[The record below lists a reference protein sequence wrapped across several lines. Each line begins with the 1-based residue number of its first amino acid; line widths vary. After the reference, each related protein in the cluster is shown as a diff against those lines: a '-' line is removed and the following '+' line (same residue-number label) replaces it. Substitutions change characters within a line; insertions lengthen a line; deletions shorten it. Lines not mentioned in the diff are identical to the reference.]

1 MTGDH
6 GNKFTRRNGKDVPQ
20 FAPNFTV
27 YVLPPD
33 VVFLYSEDRKFLLHG
48 ELYCAIASAIGKG
61 GRSFRELIRDLEQ
74 DFPSGK
80 IREALKRL
88 IDRRYVLPASS
99 SANGA
104 VAAYWASLGLSPATA
119 EQNLQKCRVRI
130 QSIDVQGETELGAAL
145 SGLGVRVVKRS
156 PELMVTLVNDYLEQR
171 LDELNQRRLS
181 DGAPWVL
188 VQPSGVFPLVGP
200 VFRPGQSA
208 CWMCLA
214 ERMKRNREVKALLDR
229 RQARCLAISPLVQQ
243 TVGQSSIQLAAAEIA
258 KAIATGF
265 RTQLSDHIISLDLLG
280 STIVKHHVAARP
292 QCPSCGRKKLRDPR
306 RAPAPVELGAGGKV
320 VMTSGGY
327 RSVSS
332 SGTVARFRRHVSPL
346 TGVVSRL
353 ERIQA
358 DLPLNTNYY
367 ATHNFSGPSETV
379 HELRAGLS
387 GGSFGKGST
396 AEQGEASALME
407 AIERYSGIFQG
418 DEIRAKR
425 RFIDFPSGDA
435 IPPNEVLLFSDAQ
448 LRQARAPTPSS
459 DVPGGLLALFDRSAK
474 IEWSPVWSLRDA
486 RFKYLPTTVLY
497 FFYRGTVAFAADS
510 NGCAAGNTLEE
521 AIVQGFLELVER
533 DAYAIWWYNRLQRPK
548 LDLGPFDDS
557 YVRDLQKQLAQTGR
571 RLWVLDV
578 TSDLGIPTF
587 VAITHW
593 MQNGRENIE
602 FGSGA
607 HFDARIAL
615 LRALTELNQFLSLG
629 LMGGGTGEKSSLDG
643 AAQLRLEDHP
653 HLTPSGGR
661 PMAQLEFGSKFGDL
675 DTREQVTA
683 CVSLAKQAGLDFLV
697 LDQTRPDIEAPVV
710 RVIVPGLRHFYRRF
724 GPGRLYDVPMKL
736 GLRARPLKESE
747 LNPIHPHT

>member
-6 GNKFTRRNGKDVPQ
+6 GTKLAQRNDKDVPQ

-33 VVFLYSEDRKFLLHG
+33 VVCLYSEDRKFLLHG
-48 ELYCAIASAIGKG
+48 ELYCALASAIGEG
-61 GRSFRELIRDLEQ
+61 GKSFQALIGDLEQ
-74 DFPSGK
+74 DFPSDK
-80 IREALKRL
+80 INEALKRL
-88 IDRRYVLPASS
+88 IDRRYVITSS
-99 SANGA
+99 RSSNSV
-104 VAAYWASLGLSPATA
+104 VAAYWASLGLSPAIA
-119 EQNLQKCRVRI
+119 EQNLQKCRVRL
-130 QSIDVQGETELGAAL
+130 QSIDVEGEAELGAAL
-145 SGLGVRVVKRS
+145 SGLCVRVVKRT
-156 PELMVTLVNDYLEQR
+156 PDLIVTLVNDYLETR
-171 LDELNQRRLS
+171 LDELNEQRLS
-181 DGAPWVL
+181 DRTPWLL

-208 CWMCLA
+208 CWTCLA

-229 RQARCLAISPLVQQ
+229 RQARCVAISPLVHQ
-243 TVGQSSIQLAAAEIA
+243 TLGQSGIQLAAAEIA
-258 KAIATGF
+258 KAIATDF
-265 RTQLSDHIISLDLLG
+265 RTQLSDHIISLDLMG
-280 STIVKHHVAARP
+280 STIVKHYVSARP
-292 QCPSCGRKKLRDPR
+292 QCPSCGRKKLRDPG
-306 RAPAPVELGAGGKV
+306 RAQTPVEIGAGGKV

-332 SGTVARFRRHVSPL
+332 SATVARFRRHVSPL

-367 ATHNFSGPSETV
+367 AMHNFSGPSETV

-425 RFIDFPSGDA
+425 RFADFAPGEA

-448 LRQARAPTPSS
+448 IQQARTPTPGS
-459 DVPGGLLALFDRSAK
+459 DVPDGLPALFDRSGR

-486 RFKYLPTTVLY
+486 RFKYLPTTLLY
-497 FFYRGTVAFAADS
+497 FFYRGAAAFAADS

-533 DAYAIWWYNRLQRPK
+533 DAYAIWWYNRLRRPE
-548 LDLGPFDDS
+548 LDLGLFDDP
-557 YVRDLQKQLAQTGR
+557 YVRDLKTQLAHTGR

-587 VAITHW
+587 VAIAHW

-607 HFDARIAL
+607 HFDPTIAL
-615 LRALTELNQFLSLG
+615 LRALTELNQFLSLN

-643 AAQLRLEDHP
+643 ASPLRLEDHP
-653 HLTPSGGR
+653 YLTPSGG
-661 PMAQLEFGSKFGDL
+661 PMTQPESGSKFGHL
-675 DTREQVTA
+675 DTREQVMA

-724 GPGRLYDVPMKL
+724 GPGRLYEVPVRL
-736 GLRARPLKESE
+736 GLRDQPLKESE

>member
-1 MTGDH
+1 MTGDL
-6 GNKFTRRNGKDVPQ
+6 GNNFTQQNGKAVPQ
-20 FAPNFTV
+20 FAANFSV

-33 VVFLYSEDRKFLLHG
+33 VVCLYSEDRKFLLHG
-48 ELYCAIASAIGKG
+48 ELYCALANAIGKG
-61 GRSFRELIRDLEQ
+61 GRSFQQLVRDLEK
-74 DFPSGK
+74 DFPSDK
-80 IREALKRL
+80 IHEALKRL
-88 IDRRYVLPASS
+88 LDRRYILPASS
-99 SANGA
+99 ASNGA
-104 VAAYWASLGLSPATA
+104 LAAYWASLGLPPGTA
-119 EQNLQKCRVRI
+119 KQNLQKCRVRI

-145 SGLGVRVVKRS
+145 SGLGVRVVKRL
-156 PELMVTLVNDYLEQR
+156 PDLTVTLVNDYLESR
-171 LDELNQRRLS
+171 LAEVNEDHLAART
-181 DGAPWVL
+181 PWVL
-188 VQPSGVFPLVGP
+188 VQPSGIFPLVGP
-200 VFRPGQSA
+200 VFRPGQGA
-208 CWMCLA
+208 CWTCLA
-214 ERMKRNREVKALLDR
+214 ERMKRNREVKAMLDR
-229 RQARCLAISPLVQQ
+229 RQAHPVVISPLAQQ
-243 TVGQSSIQLAAAEIA
+243 TFGQSSIQLAAVEIA
-258 KAIATGF
+258 KAIASDF
-265 RTQLSDHIISLDLLG
+265 RTRLGDQIISLDLLG
-280 STIVKHHVAARP
+280 STIAKHHVATRP

-306 RAPAPVELGAGGKV
+306 RAPAPIELSAGGRV

-332 SGTVARFRRHVSPL
+332 SATVARFRRHVSPL
-346 TGVVSRL
+346 TGVVSSL

-358 DLPLNTNYY
+358 DLPLSTNYH

-407 AIERYSGIFQG
+407 AMERYSGIFQG

-425 RFIDFPSGDA
+425 RFTDFPSGEA
-435 IPPNEVLLFSDAQ
+435 IPPNEVLLFSDTQ
-448 LRQARAPTPSS
+448 LRQGSAGMPGS
-459 DVPGGLLALFDRSAK
+459 DEPDAIPALFDRSAK
-474 IEWSPVWSLRDA
+474 IEWSPVWSLGDA
-486 RFKYLPTTVLY
+486 RFRYLPTSLLY
-497 FFYRGTVAFAADS
+497 FFYRGAAAFAADS

-521 AIVQGFLELVER
+521 AMVQGFLELVER
-533 DAYAIWWYNRLQRPK
+533 DAYAIWWYNRLQRPE
-548 LDLGPFDDS
+548 LDLGQFDDS
-557 YVRDLQKQLAQTGR
+557 FVRDLQRRLAQAGR

-587 VAITHW
+587 VAVTHW

-643 AAQLRLEDHP
+643 AAPLRLQDHSY
-653 HLTPSGGR
+653 LTPSGN
-661 PMAQLEFGSKFGDL
+661 PMIQPASGSKFGHL
-675 DTREQVTA
+675 DTREQAAA

-724 GPGRLYDVPMKL
+724 APGRLYDVPVKL
-736 GLRARPLKESE
+736 GLRDRPLTENE